1 MKNGKEKANP
11 SAPEAQA
18 AGPAQLRIGHA
29 SPVVLYLVRHGETDY
44 NRRRIMQGRQIN
56 ATLNDTGRAQAAALG
71 ARLASIPF
79 DALYSSTLLRA
90 EETAEIVAAAHPED
104 LALQRVADLEE
115 MSWGIFEGEP
125 IVPNVQ
131 DMFAEMYR
139 QWEEG
144 AFDYAVEGGESI
156 LDVQQRALRAIGEIV
171 ERHAGETVLV
181 VTHGRLL
188 RVLLASLLEEYGLH
202 RMQDI
207 QHANTAVNRVTWR
220 DGRFE
225 ADLLNS
231 TSHLE
236 SVETIMVE

>member
-1 MKNGKEKANP
+1 
-11 SAPEAQA
+11 
-18 AGPAQLRIGHA
+18 
-29 SPVVLYLVRHGETDY
+29 
-44 NRRRIMQGRQIN
+44 
-56 ATLNDTGRAQAAALG
+56 
-71 ARLASIPF
+71 
-79 DALYSSTLLRA
+79 
-90 EETAEIVAAAHPED
+90 
-104 LALQRVADLEE
+104 
-115 MSWGIFEGEP
+115 
-125 IVPNVQ
+125 
-131 DMFAEMYR
+131 MFAEMYR